1 MNTMPRHHLSIKF
14 KLLLAIIPIL
24 ALLGFVTTAL
34 VSAYVR
40 SSFIHDLEKQQ
51 FTLVTLMAQKLD
63 DQFGAY
69 QKTLASFSK
78 NLPPALLDNPK
89 ALEQYIDDRPALS
102 EIFDN
107 NVVVFD
113 PVGVVLAETAQRPSR
128 TGAVFT
134 FGNYI
139 PETSKL
145 AKPLISRPFESKL
158 PNHPPVVMFTAPV
171 FDRNG
176 KVVAVVGG
184 SINLLRPNLLGKLAT
199 TKIGVG
205 GYFYLSDLNRTMIM
219 HPDQARMLKR
229 AFAQGKN
236 SLYDKA
242 LAGFEGAG
250 ETTSVAD
257 VAMLAAFK
265 RLKSVNWLLVAQIP
279 VAEAYRSVNTAQSLT
294 WGITAIA
301 LLFLGTLTIIA
312 ASRMLAPLQ
321 SLTAQ
326 VALIGHGDGHR
337 LVKVDSN
344 DEISTLAAAFNN
356 LMYQLDAREQD
367 LRTSRELFQFISD
380 FSQDWIFWRVPDGAM
395 LYISPAAEKITGYSI
410 NELMYEPELA
420 FSMIHPDDRELFEQ
434 YVCKVEQ
441 GQENNSIEFRIIS
454 KSGQVRWL
462 RHFCSSI
469 CDADGVLLGVR
480 GTNRDITERKLAL
493 LSLKENEEQFRL
505 IASTAHDAI
514 IMADPQQLI
523 SFWNQAA
530 ETLFG
535 AESASVIGT
544 PLATFVPGL
553 VDAVHQAESGADSG
567 LTLEISGCHQAGHL
581 ITVELAYSQAKLSGA
596 PVTVV
601 VARDITERKQT
612 EDRLRFIS
620 SHDALTGLNNRTAFE
635 YYVAQLDTEGPFPVA
650 VIMADLDGLKKINDT
665 QGHEAGDRL
674 IQAAADL
681 LSSSFRTN
689 DIVARI
695 GGDEFAVLL
704 PGIPEDAAYN
714 NYERLQRRIDLFSEL
729 PENPTVSLSCGMTQ
743 VTEAGQLADAIK
755 QADQLMYQQ
764 KFARK
769 RLT

>member
-1 MNTMPRHHLSIKF
+1 MPRHHLSIKF

-40 SSFIHDLEKQQ
+40 SSFRHDLEKQQ

-63 DQFGAY
+63 DQFGSY

-78 NLPPALLDNPK
+78 NLPLELLDDPK
-89 ALEQYIDDRPALS
+89 ALEQYIDERPALR
-102 EIFDN
+102 EMFDN
-107 NVVVFD
+107 NVVIFT
-113 PVGVVLAETAQRPSR
+113 PEGEVLAETAQRPSR
-128 TGAVFT
+128 TGAVFSY
-134 FGNYI
+134 GNDI
-139 PETSKL
+139 TETGRL

-171 FDRNG
+171 MGNNG
-176 KVVAVVGG
+176 TVAAVVGG

-199 TKIGVG
+199 TKIGEG

-219 HPDQARMLKR
+219 HPDLNRILKP
-229 AFAQGKN
+229 AFEPGSN
-236 SLYDKA
+236 TFYDKA

-250 ETTSVAD
+250 ETTSVTD
-257 VAMLAAFK
+257 VVMLAAFK
-265 RLKSVNWLLVAQIP
+265 RLESVNWLLVAQIP
-279 VAEAYRSVNTAQSLT
+279 VDEAYSAVNTAQSLT

-356 LMYQLDAREQD
+356 LMYQLDAREHD

-380 FSQDWIFWRVPDGAM
+380 FSQDWIFWRIPGGAM
-395 LYISPAAEKITGYSI
+395 LYISPAAEKITGYPV
-410 NELMYEPELA
+410 NELMSEPELA
-420 FSMIHPDDRELFEQ
+420 FSMIHPDDRQLLEQ

-441 GQENNSIEFRIIS
+441 GQENDSIELRIIT

-462 RHFCSSI
+462 RHSCSSI
-469 CDADGVLLGVR
+469 FDADGVLLGIR

-493 LSLKENEEQFRL
+493 LTLKENEEQFRL

-530 ETLFG
+530 EKLFG
-535 AESASVIGT
+535 AASDSVIGT
-544 PLATFVPGL
+544 PLATFLPGL
-553 VDAVHQAESGADSG
+553 ADAVLQADCRDDSG
-567 LTLEISGCHQAGHL
+567 LTLEIPGRHQTGHL
-581 ITVELAYSQAKLSGA
+581 ITVELAYSQAKLSGS

-601 VARDITERKQT
+601 VARDITERKRSEEQ
-612 EDRLRFIS
+612 LRFIS

-635 YYVAQLDTEGPFPVA
+635 YYVAQFDKQGPFPVA
-650 VIMADLDGLKKINDT
+650 VIMADLDGLKQINDT
-665 QGHEAGDRL
+665 LGHEAGDRL

-704 PGIPEDAAYN
+704 PGIPEEAARN
-714 NYERLQRRIDLFSEL
+714 NYERLQRRIELFSEL
-729 PENPTVSLSCGMTQ
+729 PENPTVSLSCGMTR

-769 RLT
+769 RLA